1 MNNDQNNDPNREET
15 EEDGYRAEAIRR
27 LRVLRMSRVQP
38 DQRQDS
44 WMLRDLMPLPPGFP
58 TGDKPSTSK

>member
-1 MNNDQNNDPNREET
+1 MNNDDPNREET
-15 EEDGYRAEAIRR
+15 EEDGYHAEAIRR
-27 LRVLRMSRVQP
+27 LMVLRMSRVKP
-38 DQRQDS
+38 DQRQDT

>member
-1 MNNDQNNDPNREET
+1 MDKNDLNREET

-27 LRVLRMSRVQP
+27 LMVLRMSRVQP

-58 TGDKPSTSK
+58 TGDKPSTPK

>member
-1 MNNDQNNDPNREET
+1 MDKNDLNREET
-15 EEDGYRAEAIRR
+15 EEDGYHAEAIRR
-27 LRVLRMSRVQP
+27 LMVLRMSRVQP